1 MQEQEVGYISN
12 FLNNISVA
20 IIEMTDGTL
29 SVGDTIRILGRSTD
43 TNETV
48 SSIQVD
54 HVSVDTVK
62 KGDSLGLKVSK
73 VVRRK
78 DKVYKI
84 INDWFSAII
93 RYYCWIID

>member
-12 FLNNISVA
+12 FLNKISVA

-48 SSIQVD
+48 SSIQID
-54 HVSVDTVK
+54 HVSADTVK
-62 KGDSLGLKVSK
+62 KGDSLGIKVSK

-84 INDWFSAII
+84 IND
-93 RYYCWIID
+93 